1 MKKIE
6 AIIRTEKLEDVRRAL
21 SRVDHNHGMTVC
33 QVLGF
38 GKQQGFAELVRGQ
51 KVMPTLLS
59 KVKIEMVVTDE
70 QVEEMVEL
78 IQATTLTGEVGD
90 GKIFISPIEDVIR
103 IRTNERGEE
112 AL

>member
-6 AIIRTEKLEDVRRAL
+6 AIIRTEKLEDVKRAL
-21 SRVDHNHGMTVC
+21 SHMEQNHGMTVC

-38 GKQQGFAELVRGQ
+38 GKQHGFAELVRGQ
-51 KVMPTLLS
+51 KVIPSLLS
-59 KVKIEMVVTDE
+59 KVKIEMVVKDE
-70 QVEEMVEL
+70 EVEDLVEL
-78 IQATTLTGEVGD
+78 IQVTTLTGEVGD

-103 IRTNERGEE
+103 IRTNERGQD

>member
-6 AIIRTEKLEDVRRAL
+6 AIIRTEKLEDVKRAL
-21 SRVDHNHGMTVC
+21 SRTKHNHGMTVC

-51 KVMPTLLS
+51 KVVPTLLA
-59 KVKIEMVVTDE
+59 KVKIEMVVKDE
-70 QVEEMVEL
+70 DVEAMIEL
-78 IQATTLTGEVGD
+78 IQAATLTGEVGD
-90 GKIFISPIEDVIR
+90 GKIFISPIENVVR

>member
-6 AIIRTEKLEDVRRAL
+6 AIIRTEKLENMKRAL
-21 SRVDHNHGMTVC
+21 SQIDHNHGMTVC

-51 KVMPTLLS
+51 RVVPTLLS
-59 KVKIEMVVTDE
+59 KVKIEMVVKDE
-70 QVEEMVEL
+70 EVEEMVEL
-78 IQATTLTGEVGD
+78 IQVTTLTGEVGD
-90 GKIFISPIEDVIR
+90 GKIFISPIEDVVR
-103 IRTNERGEE
+103 IRTNERGED